1 MIKLLRSIQRFVLLS
16 LLVAALLLTGIVKS
30 KAQQPSPAVPT
41 SLGGLQQAIQAILT
55 ANHVPGAGIAL
66 VNKDKVIWAGGV
78 GKARVATNTPV
89 TQDTMFRVGPI
100 TQTFVALAV
109 LQLQEQKKLDL
120 NAKLS
125 TLAPTLPFK
134 NSWAETN
141 PITVAEVLE
150 NTAGFGNA
158 LPGEVY
164 NISVEPPPT
173 QYQVGVQFPLSL
185 VARWAPGT
193 RMSYSDPGYGVA
205 GYLIWKATQ
214 FHFDQYIEQNILQ
227 PLGMTKSG
235 FTLTDKIFAQ
245 LAQGYY
251 GNPPRAFPYL
261 NIYLRPAGDLKSSPA
276 ELAKLVQMFLNGGKA
291 GKQQIVSAASIQ
303 RMEYPQTTL
312 AAKAGLRNG
321 YGFANGS
328 ILDGPV
334 VQHGIG
340 PASGGN
346 VGGYLS
352 SFGYM
357 PNQGVGYVALINNG
371 SGESALRSIDELLA
385 RYLVAGQNLP
395 QPPSASLTPAQLKP
409 YTGYYAYENSPDR
422 YTAFRDVLL
431 DGVHISLSGSQLY
444 WKQGWFDPSHPLI
457 ATGNNQ
463 FRFAGQAAASMIF
476 FRGPAGR
483 EILATA
489 TPGGF
494 FGERRGEGWPLARF
508 ILIHLAILA
517 ILTSFA
523 FAIWWVPRKFMGKMK
538 EGDNLSLRAMPLL
551 AGLSLLAAYLIVI
564 WTPIWVI
571 GTYNIVSVG
580 VFLLTWLFAAFS
592 VLGLILAWRTFR
604 KPGNRLAYWYSLI
617 VTIACCGLAIYMAYW
632 HILGIQLWKT

>member
-1 MIKLLRSIQRFVLLS
+1 MIKLLRSFPPFALLAALATVLL
-16 LLVAALLLTGIVKS
+16 LAGIGKS
-30 KAQQPSPAVPT
+30 RAQQPAPAVPT
-41 SLGGLQQAIQAILT
+41 SLADLQEAIQGILT

-66 VNKDKVIWAGGV
+66 VSKDKVIWAGGV
-78 GKARVATNTPV
+78 GKARLATNTPV

-100 TQTFVALAV
+100 TQTFVALAL
-109 LQLQEQKKLDL
+109 LQLQEQKKIDL

-125 TLAPTLPFK
+125 TLAPTLPFQ
-134 NSWAETN
+134 NPWRETN

-150 NTAGFGNA
+150 NTAGFGSA

-164 NISVEPPPT
+164 NIAVQPPPT
-173 QYQVGVQFPLSL
+173 QYQVSTQFPLPL
-185 VARWAPGT
+185 VARWRPGT
-193 RMSYSDPGYGVA
+193 RMAFSDPGYGVA

-245 LAQGYY
+245 LAQGYD
-251 GNPPRAFPYL
+251 GNPPHALPYL
-261 NIYLRPAGDLKSSPA
+261 NIYLRPAGDLKSSPE

-291 GKQQIVSAASIQ
+291 GNQQIVSAASIK

-312 AAKAGLRNG
+312 AAQAGLRDG

-328 ILDGPV
+328 ILEGPV

-340 PASGGN
+340 PGSGGN

-357 PNQGVGYVALINNG
+357 PDQGVGYVALINSA
-371 SGESALRSIDELLA
+371 SGANALRSIDELLT
-385 RYLVAGQNLP
+385 RYLVAGQKLP

-409 YTGYYAYENSPDR
+409 YTGYYECENPPDPF
-422 YTAFRDVLL
+422 TAFRYVLL
-431 DGVHISLSGSQLY
+431 DGVHISLSGDQLY
-444 WKQGWFDPSHPLI
+444 WKQGWVAPSRALI
-457 ATGNNQ
+457 PTGNDQ
-463 FRFAGQAAASMIF
+463 FRFADQAAASMIF

-494 FGERRGEGWPLARF
+494 FGERRGERWPLARF
-508 ILIHLAILA
+508 ILIHLALLA
-517 ILTSFA
+517 ILSSFA
-523 FAIWWVPRKFMGKMK
+523 FAFWWIPRKIMGRMK
-538 EGDNLSLRAMPLL
+538 EEENLWLRGMPLL

-564 WTPIWVI
+564 WSPIWVL
-571 GTYNIVSVG
+571 GTYNIASVG
-580 VFLLTWLFAAFS
+580 VNLLTWLFAGFS
-592 VLGLILAWRTFR
+592 VLGLIIAWRTHS
-604 KPGNRLAYWYSLI
+604 KPGNLLAFWHSLI
-617 VTIACCGLAIYMAYW
+617 VTIACCGLTIYMAHW